1 MSILPAIVYFL
12 CVVTSLLCML
22 LLVRGWLQSRTTLL
36 LWSSLCFV
44 ALALNNFFLFFDLVV
59 LPDVDFFPAREIS
72 ALTAVV
78 VLLYGF
84 IWEAD

>member
-1 MSILPAIVYFL
+1 MSILPPVVYFL
-12 CVVTSLLCML
+12 CLVTSLLCML

-44 ALALNNFFLFFDLVV
+44 ALALNNFFLFFDLVL
-59 LPDVDFFPAREIS
+59 LPDIDFFPARQVS
-72 ALTAVV
+72 SLAAVA

-84 IWEAD
+84 IWETD